1 MEDDELDRAK
11 TLGIA
16 EAAGGK
22 RRVELDEF
30 GKEKKRARTKKA
42 GPKTAE
48 EAPCIP
54 PEEHERQKRLVA
66 EINQMADEL
75 EAWRKENLERRRKC
89 EKALRQAEKAGDKEL
104 AKALKLQL
112 EDLESRQEP
121 EKLTRS
127 KLQQEFVEAE
137 HAEEPEQLKKEALA
151 GIDNRMKNAMSVV
164 NKTGFKPGEQR
175 LVMLEAFHAFLR
187 RRQPKD
193 GGHVKLGGLPPNPFA
208 RMLDG
213 GAQEGPTERE
223 QKILDASE
231 LLKLREGSPEEVA
244 ATAKSLAEEIDELED
259 LHEEAKRTELLA
271 EFLREHYP
279 NDGKGSWENRIK
291 SYLSDAKKGEVSTK
305 ESTRLEALRKYRD
318 FLRARPQKSKM
329 VRLGSAFVPPNPF
342 GYLFE
347 PETPAEG
354 KRKSGPARISSQVRE
369 WMRNAGEQALKEIK
383 TPEVAA
389 KKFAENIEEWEIGK
403 GRTKLAKAFLEA
415 KAKKAKQDLLHDPEP
430 LPSAEAY
437 VKELSELMAEAQ
449 NGKLKKWERLRKL
462 KEYWEF
468 AKATKEQPSGT

>member
-22 RRVELDEF
+22 KRVELDEF

-48 EAPCIP
+48 ETPCIP

-75 EAWRKENLERRRKC
+75 EAWRKENLERHRKC

-137 HAEEPEQLKKEALA
+137 HAEEPEQLKNEALA
-151 GIDNRMKNAMSVV
+151 GIDSRMKNAMSVA

-208 RMLDG
+208 GMLTG
-213 GAQEGPTERE
+213 EAQEALTERE

-231 LLKLREGSPEEVA
+231 LLRLREGSPEEVA

-279 NDGKGSWENRIK
+279 KDDKGSWENRIK
-291 SYLSDAKKGEVSTK
+291 SYLSDARKGEVPTK
-305 ESTRLEALRKYRD
+305 ESIRLEDLRKYRD

-354 KRKSGPARISSQVRE
+354 KGKSGPARISSQVRT

-389 KKFAENIEEWEIGK
+389 KDFAKNIEEWEIGK

-415 KAKKAKQDLLHDPEP
+415 KAQKAKQDLLHAPEP

-449 NGKLKKWERLRKL
+449 NGKLKNWERLRKL